1 VGTTLD
7 PTEVDVIVAT
17 DVLSCVAPGDVI
29 TVVLKLV
36 MVEQLGG
43 EVDALPPAGDGHDVL
58 RTVAVLVT
66 VVPGSVTVTVFVDR
80 TVFVVVENTVEKRV
94 AHCWAISNPFFPS
107 PSP

>member
-1 VGTTLD
+1 M
-7 PTEVDVIVAT
+7 
-17 DVLSCVAPGDVI
+17 I

-66 VVPGSVTVTVFVDR
+66 VVPGSVTWKNVTLKERKKKKGEKPSAIPYPPLPMNEHDPR
-80 TVFVVVENTVEKRV
+80 SDHWTVVRARKEPRV
-94 AHCWAISNPFFPS
+94 HQTHRDSVRG
-107 PSP
+107 